1 MNNFYSDK
9 INEFNKRLTA
19 LNLELLPYDEEEV
32 EICKKISNLK
42 VRPFFGDLL
51 TNFYF
56 YDSFMNAIEGFNSK
70 TRKYYNNIV
79 NRIIISPNPN
89 VESGHADTT
98 AHYGKIG
105 NIFLTAE
112 PLREM
117 DFIAFSHE
125 MGHLP
130 FYIDNSKEDYY
141 EYIEAFPMF
150 LEYLA
155 CKYLV
160 EDDLKAK
167 ERYLRIIM
175 ERVNFAANF
184 IINKDKEITGDNEV
198 KDTYLYCEER
208 EYYRYITSAE
218 FAMQLIERMD
228 KNRFVVNHQIDKY
241 VNHDKSMKDIAKKLD
256 IDVKGCKTL
265 VKVADN
271 FNSSRK

>member
-19 LNLELLPYDEEEV
+19 NNLELLPYDEEEH
-32 EICKKISNLK
+32 EICKKIGNLK
-42 VRPFFGDLL
+42 VRPFLGELL

-56 YDSFMNAIEGFNSK
+56 HDSFMDAIGGFNSK
-70 TRKYYNNIV
+70 TRRYFNNIV
-79 NRIIISPNPN
+79 NKIS
-89 VESGHADTT
+89 VT
-98 AHYGKIG
+98 AHPYVQSGNAYSKAYNGKVG
-105 NIFLTAE
+105 SIFLTAE

-130 FYIDNSKEDYY
+130 YLIDNSKEDYY

-155 CKYLV
+155 CKYLN

-167 ERYLRIIM
+167 ERYLQIIM
-175 ERVNFAANF
+175 ERVNFSANF
-184 IINKDKEITGDNEV
+184 IVNKDKEITGEDEA

-208 EYYRYITSAE
+208 EYYKYITSAE

-228 KNRFVVNHQIDKY
+228 KNRFVVNREIDKY